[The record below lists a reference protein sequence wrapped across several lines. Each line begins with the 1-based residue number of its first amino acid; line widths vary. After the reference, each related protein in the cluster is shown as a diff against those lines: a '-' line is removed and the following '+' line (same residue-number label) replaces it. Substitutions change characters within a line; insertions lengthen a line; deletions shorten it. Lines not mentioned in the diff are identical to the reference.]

1 MNKLYTETFYFS
13 DNGHIPNNSLPLVL
27 YRRSLEGRI
36 DSCIKLF
43 KQNKWSNSW
52 ENGVFPYH
60 HYHSNTHEVLGVISG
75 SASITFGGENGE
87 SVKVEKGDVVVIP
100 AGVGHKKEQSS
111 ADFKVVGA
119 YPNGMSHDLK
129 TGEAE
134 ERPEVIE
141 NIQNVPLP
149 STDPLQGQNGHLVV
163 LWSDLN

>member
-1 MNKLYTETFYFS
+1 M
-13 DNGHIPNNSLPLVL
+13 
-27 YRRSLEGRI
+27 
-36 DSCIKLF
+36 F

-60 HYHSNTHEVLGVISG
+60 HYHSNTHEALGVISG
-75 SASITFGGENGE
+75 SASITFGGENGD
-87 SVKVEKGDVVVIP
+87 SVEVEKGDVVVIP

-111 ADFKVVGA
+111 AGFKVVGA

-129 TGEAE
+129 TGKAE

-149 STDPLQGQNGHLVV
+149 STDPLQGQSGHLVV